1 MISIENI
8 TCFYKIRHF
17 KYTYRINLYD
27 KWEFSGAEP
36 RNVSMC

>member
-1 MISIENI
+1 MMNLKALCQNLQE
-8 TCFYKIRHF
+8 
-17 KYTYRINLYD
+17 YTFSKMKV